1 MLSVNNLFFRCII
14 LLFIVIIHTGK
25 VKYLRPGADLP
36 DDVQISPGWNN
47 GADNN
52 MVFYS
57 LSISIEHLP
66 EGMGRV
72 FFFLPRILM
81 VK

>member
-1 MLSVNNLFFRCII
+1 MR
-14 LLFIVIIHTGK
+14 G
-25 VKYLRPGADLP
+25 PGAEPLVAPLGKEGPGEETPFARNERGFLP
-36 DDVQISPGWNN
+36 GQI
-47 GADNN
+47 
-52 MVFYS
+52 

-72 FFFLPRILM
+72 FFFLLSTLM